1 MSGASTD
8 DSEPPGSLGLGAALD
23 LSSDFALERARVE
36 EFRAKGHTVVR
47 GLASRLEVDAYR
59 PAISEAT
66 ATHAWEKRPLEER
79 DTYGKAF
86 LQAANLWRRDATV
99 RRFTL
104 ARRFAKVAA
113 ELLEVDAVRLYHD
126 QALFKEAGGGR
137 TPWHQ
142 DQHYWPLDTD
152 RTITMWMP
160 LVDVPPSIGTMTFV
174 SGSHRLGYL
183 GEYAIS
189 DESDAAFDRMIV
201 ERGLT
206 TETHGAASAG
216 DATFHSGWMLHSA
229 PPNPTGTLR
238 AVMTVIYYA
247 DGTRIVD
254 PVGKG
259 QEFDLHAWLRGC
271 RPGDLAATDR
281 NPVVYSSSAGD

>member
-1 MSGASTD
+1 MT
-8 DSEPPGSLGLGAALD
+8 ELPD
-23 LSSDFALERARVE
+23 LSSSHDLDPACVE
-36 EFRAKGHTVVR
+36 QFRRDGHVAVR
-47 GLASRLEVDAYR
+47 GLASAAEVAAYR
-59 PAISEAT
+59 PAIEA
-66 ATHAWEKRPLEER
+66 ATHEFAFDKRPLEER

-86 LQAANLWRRDATV
+86 LQAANLWRRDQTV

-104 ARRFAKVAA
+104 ARRFAEVAA
-113 ELLEVDAVRLYHD
+113 RLLEVDGVRLYHD

-189 DESDAAFDRMIV
+189 DESDAAFARMID

-206 TETHGAASAG
+206 CDTHGALVAG
-216 DATFHSGWMLHSA
+216 DATFHAGWILHSA

-238 AVMTVIYYA
+238 SVMTVIYYA
-247 DGTRIVD
+247 DGTRVSD
-254 PVGKG
+254 PVGAG
-259 QEFDLHAWLRGC
+259 QEFDLRAWLRGLG
-271 RPGDLAATDR
+271 PGDLAATDR
-281 NPVVYSSSAGD
+281 NPLLFPSPEPSNGE